1 MKDQKTP
8 VSVGEARLRQLFD
21 PGTMSELGAYICRPG
36 QKEEREGVVC
46 GYGAVDGRLVF
57 AFSQDAAAMKGALD
71 ARHVQK
77 IVAVYE
83 KAMAVGAPV
92 VGLFDSAGAV
102 VFDGADA
109 LSAYGELLRVV
120 SDASGVV
127 PQIAVLCGTC
137 AGSMAAVA
145 ALFDFTVAVSGKTQ
159 LYVTSPSLL
168 DGKNGSAEYAYEN
181 GNAEILAADEA
192 DAIAKTKT
200 LLTYLPDNTDSGA
213 PETVENDDPNRALA
227 LPERTTAAA
236 ALDAAV
242 DTGSFFPLFDG
253 VKTETRVGFARF
265 GGVTAAVLSADGE
278 LTPAAAD
285 KMTAMVRFADAF
297 GLPVVTL
304 LNLTGTAADAAAEPH
319 MAAALGRLAYTLAE
333 SDSAKVTAVV
343 GAAVGAGFIFG
354 APKSLGADV
363 VLALPGAEIGVLSAR
378 AGVAFLWNDRIT
390 PEVSR
395 EALEAEWL
403 TTRATA
409 ENAAMTGAVDDIVA
423 PAELR
428 ARLIAALYML
438 DGSGN

>member
-1 MKDQKTP
+1 MKDRKTP

-71 ARHVQK
+71 ARHVKK

-102 VFDGADA
+102 VFDGAEA
-109 LSAYGELLRVV
+109 LSAYGKLLQVV

-159 LYVTSPSLL
+159 LYVASPSLL

-200 LLTYLPDNTDSGA
+200 LLTYLPDDNESGA
-213 PETVENDDPNRALA
+213 PAGATEDDPNRVLD
-227 LPERTTAAA
+227 LPDRTTAAA
-236 ALDAAV
+236 ALAAV
-242 DTGSFFPLFDG
+242 ADAGSFFPLFDG
-253 VKTETRVGFARF
+253 VATDTRVGFARF
-265 GGVTAAVLSADGE
+265 GGVTAAVLAADGE

-285 KMTAMVRFADAF
+285 KMTAMARFADAF
-297 GLPVVTL
+297 DLPVVTL
-304 LNLTGTAADAAAEPH
+304 LNLAGTAADAADEPH

-343 GAAVGAGFIFG
+343 GSAVGAGFIFG

-363 VLALPGAEIGVLSAR
+363 VLALPGAEIGVLSPR
-378 AGVAFLWNDRIT
+378 AAVAFLWNDRIT

-395 EALEAEWL
+395 EALEAEWAAAH
-403 TTRATA
+403 TTA
-409 ENAAMTGAVDDIVA
+409 ENAAMTGEVDDIVV
-423 PAELR
+423 PFELR
-428 ARLIAALYML
+428 ARIVAALYML
-438 DGSGN
+438 CGEGN

>member
-1 MKDQKTP
+1 MKKQNTP
-8 VSVGEARLRQLFD
+8 ASVGETRLRQLFD
-21 PGTMSELGAYICRPG
+21 PGTLSELGAYVCRPG

-57 AFSQDAAAMKGALD
+57 AFAQDAAAMKGALD

-102 VFDGADA
+102 VFDGAEA
-109 LSAYGELLRVV
+109 LSAYGKLLRVV

-168 DGKNGSAEYAYEN
+168 NSKNGTAEYAYEN

-192 DAIAKTKT
+192 DALQKTKT
-200 LLTYLPDNTDSGA
+200 LLTYLPDHTDSGA
-213 PETVENDDPNRALA
+213 PAGSTQDDPNRASD

-236 ALDAAV
+236 ALAAV
-242 DTGSFFPLFDG
+242 ADNGSFFPLFDG
-253 VKTETRVGFARF
+253 VGGETRVGFARF
-265 GGVTAAVLSADGE
+265 GGVTTAVLCADGE
-278 LTPAAAD
+278 LTLAAAD

-304 LNLTGTAADAAAEPH
+304 LNLTGTAVDAEAEPH
-319 MAAALGRLAYTLAE
+319 LAAALGRLAYTLAE
-333 SDSAKVTAVV
+333 SDNVKVTAVV
-343 GAAVGAGFIFG
+343 GSAVGAGFIFG
-354 APKSLGADV
+354 APKSLGTDV
-363 VLALPGAEIGVLSAR
+363 VLSLPGAEIGVLSAR

-395 EALEAEWL
+395 EALEAEWKK
-403 TTRATA
+403 TCATA
-409 ENAAMTGAVDDIVA
+409 ENAAMSGAIDDIVT

-428 ARLIAALYML
+428 ARLVAALYML
-438 DGSGN
+438 CGDGK